1 MLADEKINVIP
12 ILKNKATG
20 RYLSCLRSATSLP
33 LDMLQ
38 SLFELVYWYE
48 DITFTVDVGSTS
60 LLFRNFDK
68 AIDSLCFQ
76 LA

>member
-33 LDMLQ
+33 LYMLQ

-48 DITFTVDVGSTS
+48 DLTLSGLKTRRFLIQRVHLT
-60 LLFRNFDK
+60 
-68 AIDSLCFQ
+68 
-76 LA
+76 